1 VKFITGIK
9 QKKRP
14 KHAVKGPGEHHHHGN
29 QPELTRVRRKLRSQ
43 PGNHGSNSITLIREQ
58 LPMGYE
64 NLLTIR
70 LASDKLRRNSQFDY
84 LEEKDV

>member
-1 VKFITGIK
+1 
-9 QKKRP
+9 
-14 KHAVKGPGEHHHHGN
+14 
-29 QPELTRVRRKLRSQ
+29 
-43 PGNHGSNSITLIREQ
+43 
-58 LPMGYE
+58 MGYE